1 MQSVTNIQLPN
12 RITDLVALKDQG
24 LEVVCNPTFEI
35 LPVDF
40 TQRDNKFQA
49 FIFLCRFKG
58 RVDGQQYMFRK
69 CYARGCPHNLC
80 PHVSQAVMIA
90 NRYLQRDYKKL
101 EDVGVQVDKR
111 LFTLEDMVVK
121 FDEMQE
127 AHSPLLAIHDY
138 IDIAREGNPVAV
150 AATLE
155 FVIGVEH
162 FANYKNQQV
171 FLMVDFTI
179 TTLGKTHHYER
190 CLACY
195 EADRERQE
203 KASKID
209 IANERLKLLYDEF
222 DQASIRYERLFFS

>member
-1 MQSVTNIQLPN
+1 
-12 RITDLVALKDQG
+12 
-24 LEVVCNPTFEI
+24 
-35 LPVDF
+35 
-40 TQRDNKFQA
+40 
-49 FIFLCRFKG
+49 
-58 RVDGQQYMFRK
+58 
-69 CYARGCPHNLC
+69 
-80 PHVSQAVMIA
+80 
-90 NRYLQRDYKKL
+90 
-101 EDVGVQVDKR
+101 
-111 LFTLEDMVVK
+111 MVVK

-171 FLMVDFTI
+171 FLMVDFAI